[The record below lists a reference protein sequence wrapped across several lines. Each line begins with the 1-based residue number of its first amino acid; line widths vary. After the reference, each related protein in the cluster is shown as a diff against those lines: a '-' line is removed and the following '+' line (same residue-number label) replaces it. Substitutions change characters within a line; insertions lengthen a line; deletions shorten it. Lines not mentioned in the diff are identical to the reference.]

1 MKKIYKYNFTVRG
14 YELDSFGHV
23 NNAVYLNYLEQARWG
38 IMNEFNLLDY
48 FKKTKNFLI
57 VIETNIKYIN
67 ELNIFDN
74 VFIDTSMEK
83 SGFYLIFSQMIRNK
97 DTNQKIAK
105 AEVKCIFVDKA
116 RTPLDVPKI
125 LTDSL

>member
-23 NNAVYLNYLEQARWG
+23 NNAVYLNYLEQARWE
-38 IMNEFNLLDY
+38 IMNEFKLLDY
-48 FKKTKNFLI
+48 FKKTGNFLI

-67 ELNIFDN
+67 ELNIFDK
-74 VFIDTSMEK
+74 VFIDTSMK
-83 SGFYLIFSQMIRNK
+83 KLGFYLVFSHMIRNK

-105 AEVKCIFVDKA
+105 AEMKCIFIDKD

-125 LTDSL
+125 VMESL

>member
-1 MKKIYKYNFTVRG
+1 LKKIYKYNFTVRG

-23 NNAVYLNYLEQARWG
+23 NNAVFLNYLEQARWE

-74 VFIDTSMEK
+74 VFIDSSMQK
-83 SGFYLIFSQMIRNK
+83 SGFYLIFSQLIRNK

-105 AEVKCIFVDKA
+105 AEIKCIFVDKD